1 MLLKIV
7 NAALGC
13 CLVLSWQG
21 FAWGR
26 YNPNDT
32 RTHSAEQSEFTS
44 SSQKKFKLFHDKEF
58 DFFPVPII
66 ESRPDEGQSYGLM
79 PVAIFSDKK
88 TEAISI
94 IAAAVAQYNSITK
107 FSGAGIFNYYPHPQ
121 TNVDEILELY
131 FEVAQRFYRE
141 ASIHYL
147 NPKFNDHFYLDGRF
161 TWLKTP
167 FPRFYGYGAETTS
180 AGESNFVSQ
189 NYFAQGSFGY
199 YFTDSLRANLTETFT
214 TTNLLSRAFTDVSDT
229 LTLYGGLPGVVD
241 SKNIIHQV
249 SVTYDTRPQGAYSK
263 KGTFAKG
270 AYLLSLEGLAS
281 DSTFQGYNLEF
292 IQLIPLFKKRTVTAL
307 RFFWQDL
314 YGDNI
319 PFYLQSSLGGDKELR
334 SFIPNRFTDTSKVI
348 ATWEQRIN
356 IFNKKIAGIPVEFY
370 TDPFF
375 EIGRVFHHANNL
387 SLSDWQP
394 VGGIGLRAFVPP
406 NVVGRLDISIGKEG
420 YNVYT
425 MLGYAF

>member
-1 MLLKIV
+1 MLSKITSI
-7 NAALGC
+7 ALGC
-13 CLVLSWQG
+13 CLAILGQGTSW
-21 FAWGR
+21 AR

-32 RTHSAEQSEFTS
+32 RTHPAEQSEFLS
-44 SSQKKFKLFHDKEF
+44 SSQKKLSLLYDKAF
-58 DFFPVPII
+58 DFFPIPIV

-79 PVAIFSDKK
+79 PVVLFSEKESK
-88 TEAISI
+88 AISI
-94 IAAAVAQYNSITK
+94 IAAAVGQYNAITK

-121 TNVDEILELY
+121 KNVDEILELY
-131 FEVAQRFYRE
+131 FEYAQRFYRE

-147 NPKFNDHFYLDGRF
+147 NPKFQDRFYIDGRF

-167 FPRFYGYGAETTS
+167 FPRFYGYGAGTTS

-189 NYFAQGSFGY
+189 NYLAQGSFGI
-199 YFTDSLRANLTETFT
+199 YFTKSLRANLTETFT

-241 SKNIIHQV
+241 AKNLIHQV
-249 SVTYDTRPQGAYSK
+249 SATYDTRPQGTYSK
-263 KGTFAKG
+263 KGIFAEG
-270 AYLLSLEGLAS
+270 AGFLSQEGLAS
-281 DSTFQGYNLEF
+281 DATFHGYNLEF

-314 YGDNI
+314 YGDDI

-356 IFNKKIAGIPVEFY
+356 ILNKKIVGIPVELY
-370 TDPFF
+370 LDPFF
-375 EIGRVFHHANNL
+375 EIGRVFHHINNL
-387 SLSDWQP
+387 SFRDWQS

-406 NVVGRLDISIGKEG
+406 NVVGRLDMAIGSEG
-420 YNVYT
+420 YNIYT